1 MGDLRKPVVLALA
14 ALAGVVTA
22 LAVAPSSGAEG
33 GAKGTT
39 LAPCI
44 ANPDATTITQRT
56 YTGGNGAETI
66 QADGRDNVIYG
77 RGGADVICAYGG
89 KDRVYGG
96 KGRDR
101 LLGEDQNDR
110 LNGGKGVDRLRGGNG
125 SRDVCKGGGPS
136 GPGPDPDTATDC
148 ETRRGASE
156 G

>member
-1 MGDLRKPVVLALA
+1 MGAVGKPAALALA

-22 LAVAPSSGAEG
+22 FAVAPSSGA
-33 GAKGTT
+33 KGP
-39 LAPCI
+39 LAPCV

-66 QADGRDNVIYG
+66 QADDRNNVIYG
-77 RGGADVICAYGG
+77 RGGNDVICAYRG

-96 KGRDR
+96 RGRDR

-110 LNGGKGVDRLRGGNG
+110 LAGGKGVDRLRGGDG